1 MIKTRPKGLWCAA
14 AAAAALLA
22 MGASQAA
29 YADSF
34 YKGKRVK
41 FLVGSSPGG
50 GYDTYSRVLARHYGN
65 HILGKPS
72 FIVQNMPGASS
83 RKVANFMYNKAPKD
97 GSTIAAVFS
106 GIPTEPLVNPNKA
119 RFDARKFTWIGSA
132 NKGTFVGFVWHTSPA
147 QSLKDLK
154 TKQMIVGA
162 SGGATYDYPALANE
176 LLGLNFKIIAGYT
189 GTKAIGLAM
198 ERGEV
203 NGNAGTTWASIKT
216 QHPDWLKK
224 KKVRIFVQYTRTK
237 NPELPNVPLMIDL
250 AKNKA
255 DRQALNLMFVRAEYQ
270 RPYIAPP
277 GLPAVRVKTLRT
289 AFNATMKDAAYL
301 ADAKKRRLEI
311 APLKG
316 VQIEALI
323 AEVYKTPKAVVERV
337 KKILANRPKRP
348 KRKKKKKKN

>member
-1 MIKTRPKGLWCAA
+1 MFETRHKNLWCAA
-14 AAAAALLA
+14 VAVAAVMAAGVFQAAL
-22 MGASQAA
+22 
-29 YADSF
+29 ADDF

-41 FLVGSSPGG
+41 FLVGSSSGG
-50 GYDTYSRVLARHYGN
+50 GYDTFARVLARHYGK
-65 HILGKPS
+65 HIKGHPS

-83 RKVANFMYNKAPKD
+83 RKVANFLYNKAPKD

-147 QSLKDLK
+147 QTLDDLK

-162 SGGATYDYPALANE
+162 SGGATYDFPALANE
-176 LLGLNFKIIAGYT
+176 LLGLNFKIISGYT

-203 NGNAGTTWASIKT
+203 HGNAGTTWASIKL
-216 QHPDWLKK
+216 QHPDWIRE
-224 KKVRIFVQYTRTK
+224 KKVRVFVQYAK
-237 NPELPNVPLMIDL
+237 DKHPELTHVPQMMDL
-250 AKNKA
+250 AKSKA
-255 DRQALNLMFVRAEYQ
+255 DRQALNLMYVRQEYQ

-289 AFNATMKDAAYL
+289 AFNATMRDPAYL
-301 ADAKKRRLEI
+301 ADALKRRLEI
-311 APLKG
+311 NPLRG
-316 VQIEALI
+316 EEIDSLI
-323 AEVYKTPKAVVERV
+323 AEVYKTPKVVVERV
-337 KKILANRPKRP
+337 KKILATRPKRP
-348 KRKKKKKKN
+348 TRKKKKKN